1 MKLAGLDNEYSD
13 LEIDRSIKNNSIV
26 NIGFEWPNN
35 AKVFTVDGKLIRT
48 ISTGDQAKSDNFGIS
63 PGVYILR
70 WTDANNSIK
79 SKKIMVFEK

>member
-1 MKLAGLDNEYSD
+1 MPQKFIARPTASD
-13 LEIDRSIKNNSIV
+13 TQKSTIIFT
-26 NIGFEWPNN
+26 GFKPHN

-48 ISTGDQAKSDNFGIS
+48 INTGDQAKTDGFGIS

-70 WTDANNSIK
+70 WTDADNSIK

>member
-13 LEIDRSIKNNSIV
+13 LQIDRSITNNSII
-26 NIGFEWPNN
+26 NIGFEWPHN

-48 ISTGDQAKSDNFGIS
+48 INTGDQAKTDDFGIS

-70 WTDANNSIK
+70 WTGADHSIK